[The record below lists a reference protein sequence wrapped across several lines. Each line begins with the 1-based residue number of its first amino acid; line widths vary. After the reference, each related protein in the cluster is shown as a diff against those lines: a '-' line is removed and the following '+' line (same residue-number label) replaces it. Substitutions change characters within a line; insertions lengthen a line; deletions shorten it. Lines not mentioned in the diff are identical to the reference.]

1 MCKKTKGRRAAI
13 KAAYFSDLR
22 HQRVG
27 AALFKGSRCISIGWN
42 CKKTH
47 PKANTIWS
55 QHAEFNVFLGFRKED
70 IIGCDL
76 YIARVTRGERI
87 KTAKPCKD
95 CHPVLEGLGLN
106 KVFYTNN
113 DGVLEQLIF

>member
-1 MCKKTKGRRAAI
+1 MCKKSKGRRAAI

-22 HQRVG
+22 YQRVG
-27 AALFKGSRCISIGWN
+27 AALFKGSRLISIGWN
-42 CKKTH
+42 VKKTH
-47 PKANTIWS
+47 PKAKTIWS
-55 QHAEFNVFLGFRKED
+55 QHAEFKVFLGLKKED

-95 CHPVLEGLGLN
+95 CHPLLEGLGLN
-106 KVFYTNN
+106 KVYYTNDN
-113 DGVLEQLIF
+113 GELELLHF